1 MGQCLSMAEEET
13 EPPAEKPQALPQQQL
28 RQDAKRA
35 RRVLDDGD
43 PRVYL
48 DLVQGNPRAS
58 AIVRRASELP
68 FTPNVLAQRSASA
81 RPLSPAELALAHQR
95 SPQQHRGPADPPPP
109 PPRSPLTFHYY
120 TS

>member
-13 EPPAEKPQALPQQQL
+13 EPSAEKPQALPEQQL
-28 RQDAKRA
+28 RQDAKR
-35 RRVLDDGD
+35 RRVLNDGD
-43 PRVYL
+43 PRVFL

>member
-1 MGQCLSMAEEET
+1 MAEEET
-13 EPPAEKPQALPQQQL
+13 EPPAEKPQALPEQQQ
-28 RQDAKRA
+28 RQENSKRL
-35 RRVLDDGD
+35 RVLDDGD
-43 PRVYL
+43 PRVFL
-48 DLVQGNPRAS
+48 DLVQGNPRPS

-68 FTPNVLAQRSASA
+68 FTLNVLAQRGAGA
-81 RPLSPAELALAHQR
+81 RPLSPPELALAHQH